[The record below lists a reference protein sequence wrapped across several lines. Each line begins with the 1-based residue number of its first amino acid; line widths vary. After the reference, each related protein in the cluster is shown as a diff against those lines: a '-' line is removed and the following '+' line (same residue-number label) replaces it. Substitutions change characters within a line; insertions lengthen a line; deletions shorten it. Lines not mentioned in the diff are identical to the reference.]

1 MKSFICKKVFP
12 WEYTMEI
19 TSHRYLIYYRKWMI
33 FSNVLLS
40 IFALICVVVSTFFKI
55 DVNSFLHTMTLIN
68 KWKFK
73 LCNKISG
80 ELKNGD
86 LLQCEE
92 AFNEKKNPYE
102 NQSIVLCPSP
112 FKIRSKK
119 WIFLCL
125 FANLLDS
132 NGFYNIQWSLITI
145 IMKLIEFFEE
155 VT

>member
-1 MKSFICKKVFP
+1 MQEGFP

-19 TSHRYLIYYRKWMI
+19 TSHRYLICYRKWMI

-40 IFALICVVVSTFFKI
+40 IFALICVVVSTYFLI
-55 DVNSFLHTMTLIN
+55 DVNIFLHTMTLIN
-68 KWKFK
+68 IWEFK
-73 LCNKISG
+73 LGNKISG

-92 AFNEKKNPYE
+92 AFNEKQIPYE

-125 FANLLDS
+125 LAILLDS
-132 NGFYNIQWSLITI
+132 NGLYNIQWSLNTMV
-145 IMKLIEFFEE
+145 MKLIEFFKE
-155 VT
+155 VK